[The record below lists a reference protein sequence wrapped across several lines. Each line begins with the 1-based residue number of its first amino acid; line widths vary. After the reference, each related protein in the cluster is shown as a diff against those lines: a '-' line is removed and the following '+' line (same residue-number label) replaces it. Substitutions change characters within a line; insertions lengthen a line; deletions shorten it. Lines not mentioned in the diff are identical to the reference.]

1 MSLVF
6 RQTGVYLKTFV
17 GVVVAAFL
25 LLFFLAN
32 RGNLTEIWVFRQFK
46 DTQAL
51 PTNWVVFV
59 SIVAGVFLWWLCRWM
74 LTLPGQ
80 WRALR
85 QDAVRQELPPDKDAG
100 AR

>member
-6 RQTGVYLKTFV
+6 RQTGVYLKTLV
-17 GVVVAAFL
+17 GVVVAVFL

-32 RGNLTEIWVFRQFK
+32 RGNLTEIWVFSQFK
-46 DTQAL
+46 DAHGV
-51 PTNWVVFV
+51 PTNWVVLL
-59 SIVAGVFLWWLCRWM
+59 SIVAGVLLWWLGRWM
-74 LTLPGQ
+74 VTLPGQ

-85 QDAVRQELPPDKDAG
+85 QEARGQELPADKDAG